1 MNIILP
7 IQLCIVYT
15 YGTQWCWIK
24 LPKGKA
30 RALGFKNNSRN
41 KVFLHKQLLYIVY
54 ISISNDIGDIH
65 GRWSQSVNTVN
76 NGSGIWFRWE
86 RRLLSELLQTLPG
99 DILSQS
105 CLLVY
110 FCTSSCSP
118 VWMHKSHAYNFDAM
132 TCWFWEDIPREIPAP
147 PCLDWAQGCKDEE
160 SGHPTRPIQCGLQPT
175 CP

>member
-1 MNIILP
+1 MTTHAAWPANKDKRIACELIFQSRYQGATSFVYDNFLFVRRPNLVNIIIP

-15 YGTQWCWIK
+15 FGTQWCWIK

-30 RALGFKNNSRN
+30 GALGFKNNSRN

-76 NGSGIWFRWE
+76 NGSGMWFRWE

-99 DILSQS
+99 DSLSQS
-105 CLLVY
+105 CLLLY

-118 VWMHKSHAYNFDAM
+118 V
-132 TCWFWEDIPREIPAP
+132 
-147 PCLDWAQGCKDEE
+147 
-160 SGHPTRPIQCGLQPT
+160 
-175 CP
+175 